1 MFAVVAMPVLFFAL
15 VWVAVTAYRLLYPEK
30 PLPFERDPIIVRRQA
45 AASGEEVPVGVR
57 EIREDQQHL
66 QSIHSRTTP
75 YSYLYGVSD
84 GFPEYWAD
92 DLWQRRN

>member
-30 PLPFERDPIIVRRQA
+30 PLPFERDPILVRRQA
-45 AASGEEVPVGVR
+45 AATGKDVPVGVR

-66 QSIHSRTTP
+66 QTMRSRTTP
-75 YSYLYGVSD
+75 YHYLDGVSD
-84 GFPEYWAD
+84 GFPETWAD